1 MEDVKI
7 LEGFNKLSERKKESL
22 LYALRILNRPTPE
35 LVEAEKTKIGSFP
48 EKTEQRISKLTS
60 NELNY
65 ISDNR
70 LHQKM
75 PEGGG
80 SGNTIVL
87 TCKCEEIIDGWD
99 PRVLVLGIEDGI
111 KELLH
116 QKVLPVPS
124 SGEMLYPDRY
134 KIGPDYQQYL
144 AKDETL
150 NLAIPEGF
158 DALVI
163 TVFAKSIEWL
173 SGGPDNSGKKKVTPD
188 IPHIEGDIEMLDFD
202 PYTNYAR
209 FLMWGDAAIY
219 AYAYSWDYN
228 PVPLIPTYNVT
239 FTFEGGEAEQDFI
252 DIVYIRQYQEDGR
265 LYLDLAT
272 LYTQEDTELEILE
285 GFTVLIITDSGRFL
299 NPTSG
304 ITVDG
309 DSLLNVTADGTV
321 EWGFIQA
328 PF

>member
-7 LEGFNKLSERKKESL
+7 LEEFNKLSERKKESL

-48 EKTEQRISKLTS
+48 ETTEQRISKLTS

-65 ISDNR
+65 IYDNR

-111 KELLH
+111 K
-116 QKVLPVPS
+116 
-124 SGEMLYPDRY
+124 GRIEMLYPDRF

-163 TVFAKSIEWL
+163 TVFARSIEWL
-173 SGGPDNSGKKKVTPD
+173 SGGPDNSGKKGVTPD

-202 PYTNYAR
+202 PHTNYAR

-219 AYAYSWDYN
+219 AYAYTWHYN

-239 FTFEGGEAEQDFI
+239 FIFDGDAAEQNFI
-252 DIVYIRQYQEDGR
+252 DIVYIRQDQSDGS
-265 LYLDLAT
+265 LELSVIT

-285 GFTVLIITDSGRFL
+285 GFTVLILTANSRFL
-299 NPTSG
+299 NPTAG
-304 ITVDG
+304 ITVDDNG
-309 DSLLNVTADGTV
+309 ILNVTADGTV
-321 EWGFIQA
+321 EWGFIQ
-328 PF
+328 PPN

>member
-7 LEGFNKLSERKKESL
+7 LEEFNKLSERKKESL

-48 EKTEQRISKLTS
+48 ETTEQRISKLTS

-75 PEGGG
+75 SEGGG

-87 TCKCEEIIDGWD
+87 TCKCEEIIEKPLSKTGWD
-99 PRVLVLGIEDGI
+99 PRVLVLGIEDGM
-111 KELLH
+111 
-116 QKVLPVPS
+116 KVR
-124 SGEMLYPDRY
+124 SGMLYPDRY

-150 NLAIPEGF
+150 KLAIPEGF

-163 TVFAKSIEWL
+163 TVFAWSIEWL
-173 SGGPDNSGKKKVTPD
+173 SGGPDNRETKEVAPD

-219 AYAYSWDYN
+219 AYTHSWDYN

-239 FTFEGGEAEQDFI
+239 FIFDGGWAEKDFI
-252 DIVYIRQYQEDGR
+252 DIAYIQQDQDDGR

-285 GFTVLIITDSGRFL
+285 GFTVLILTANGRFL
-299 NPTSG
+299 NPTAG
-304 ITVDG
+304 ITVDD

-321 EWGFIQA
+321 EWGFNV
-328 PF
+328 PL